1 MRDRILASYT
11 TDFITEQGLLGLSE
25 SEAFE
30 RFASFCVIS
39 KHHPDAF
46 DVEQTCVGGSGD
58 LAIDA
63 AALIVN
69 EHLVTSEEEVDY
81 FKNAL
86 KRLDVRFVFIQAKT
100 TSHFETSDLTSFS
113 LGVRRFFSPE
123 CPDGVNA
130 SLASLYHLKEY
141 IYDSSIDMDRSPLC
155 RLYYVT
161 TGSWQ
166 AEAPLVAAID
176 QVRKDLMATE
186 LFSSVEFEPIDAEAL
201 KALYRQL
208 KHKVTREILFEKHT
222 ILPAMGGV
230 QEAYIGILPCQE
242 YLKLA
247 LDDDGTLNRRIFYDN
262 VRDYQGN
269 NAVNREIVATLRD
282 AKQNDRFA
290 LLNNGVTIVARDLS
304 KIGAKFRLKDY
315 QVVNG
320 CQTTHVLV
328 EHKRSLTDNIY
339 LPVKLVVTSDAEVIN
354 QVIQGT
360 NRQTEVTLEALRSLA
375 PFQKKLEE
383 FYAAVGR
390 DRRIRLLYER
400 RSKQYEQQQ
409 LQRHQVVSL
418 ATQTKC
424 FIAMFLNEPHSTHRY
439 YGELLRS
446 YEGRLFLD
454 SHSPMPY
461 FVSGAAFATL
471 ETILRGDEA
480 FRDMRQLRY
489 QLLMVFRL
497 LEEGD
502 TLPYLNSRKI
512 EDYCDVLAKK
522 LDDAEESRRAFER
535 AVALVREELASVN
548 KGAEHPS
555 RTRAFTGA
563 LISRAGAKAE
573 IIADVGRE
581 RGRVEWFSAVRGYGF
596 VTPDQGGDKVFIHY
610 TAVQGRGF
618 SFPKPGEMVEFTRIK
633 GPKGWQGES
642 VVLL

>member
-1 MRDRILASYT
+1 MHDRILASYM
-11 TDFITEQGLLGLSE
+11 TDFLAEQGLVGLSE

-30 RFASFCVIS
+30 RFASFCIIS
-39 KHHPDAF
+39 RHHPDTF
-46 DVEQTCVGGSGD
+46 DVEQTCVGGRGD
-58 LAIDA
+58 LGIDA

-69 EHLVTSEEEVDY
+69 EHLVTSAEEVDY

-100 TSHFETSDLTSFS
+100 TAHFETSDIAAFS
-113 LGVRRFFSPE
+113 LGVRRFFSRE
-123 CPDGVNA
+123 CPDDINP
-130 SLASLYHLKEY
+130 SLASLHSLKEY

-155 RLYYVT
+155 SLYYVT
-161 TGSWQ
+161 TGTWR
-166 AEAPLVAAID
+166 ADAPLVAAID
-176 QVRKDLMATE
+176 QVRTDLMATD
-186 LFSSVEFEPIDAEAL
+186 LFGSVNFEPVDAESL

-222 ILPAMGGV
+222 ILPAIGGV

-242 YLKLA
+242 YLKLT
-247 LDDDGTLNRRIFYDN
+247 LNDDGTLNRRIFYDN

-269 NAVNREIVATLRD
+269 NAVNREIAATLRD
-282 AKQNDRFA
+282 TKQTDRFA
-290 LLNNGVTIVARDLS
+290 LLNNGVTIVARDVA

-328 EHKRSLTDNIY
+328 EHKRTLTDNVY
-339 LPVKLVVTSDAEVIN
+339 LPVKLVVTSDSEVIN

-360 NRQTEVTLEALRSLA
+360 NRQTEVSLESLRSLA

-390 DRRIRLLYER
+390 DRSIRLLYER
-400 RSKQYEQQQ
+400 RSKQYDHQQ
-409 LQRHQVVSL
+409 LQRHQIISL

-446 YEGRLFLD
+446 YEGRLFLE

-471 ETILRGDEA
+471 DTILRGDEA
-480 FRDMRQLRY
+480 FRDMRPMRY

-497 LEEGD
+497 LEED
-502 TLPYLNSRKI
+502 ESLPYLNSRKI
-512 EDYCDVLAKK
+512 EHYCDVLAKT
-522 LDDAEESRRAFER
+522 LDDPERSRSAFER
-535 AVALVREELASVN
+535 AMTLVRGELENAN
-548 KGAEHPS
+548 RGAEHPS
-555 RTRAFTGA
+555 RTRAFAA
-563 LISRAGAKAE
+563 LAPARAKAE
-573 IIADVGRE
+573 GCRCRE
-581 RGRVEWFSAVRGYGF
+581 GTRSGRVV
-596 VTPDQGGDKVFIHY
+596 
-610 TAVQGRGF
+610 
-618 SFPKPGEMVEFTRIK
+618 
-633 GPKGWQGES
+633 
-642 VVLL
+642 